1 MVQINQ
7 ELKKIKGAPGF
18 DDMYIKQGINWDLNQ
33 TKIVGVDP
41 QLSYDV
47 ISNEF
52 KKASSDIHESN
63 TESDDETTED
73 NSAILDKLT
82 LAKHHIVMKFTPF
95 DNELKKSS
103 FIVSSESVS
112 KVTPGKLANMALASI
127 KTLGFYGFQVCVVV
141 ADGAT
146 ENNSFFEG
154 VATQSIESHIP
165 IDLKNKFP
173 SIKYDFKNVMLHP
186 ITDEPIFFIAD
197 MPHLIK
203 KIVNALEMSSL
214 KKSKR
219 NMKYSGCPLNSK
231 MIQDVWRLT
240 RKKSKHRLME
250 QNYQKNIL
258 IKMHSLA

>member
-1 MVQINQ
+1 
-7 ELKKIKGAPGF
+7 
-18 DDMYIKQGINWDLNQ
+18 MYIKQGINLDLNQ

-82 LAKHHIVMKFTPF
+82 LTKHHIVMKFTPF

-173 SIKYDFKNVMLHP
+173 SINYDFKNVMLHP
-186 ITDEPIFFIAD
+186 ITDEPIFFL
-197 MPHLIK
+197 LICH
-203 KIVNALEMSSL
+203 I
-214 KKSKR
+214 
-219 NMKYSGCPLNSK
+219 
-231 MIQDVWRLT
+231 
-240 RKKSKHRLME
+240 
-250 QNYQKNIL
+250 
-258 IKMHSLA
+258 